1 MTKGKKKTKKNKIV
15 LIESTCPHC
24 EFKWQRKV
32 GLKRVQCPACKKV
45 IEKNNCKT
53 KEEAGF
59 IPERKYKIFR
69 DRLVELSGEKEKE
82 RNLMLFQ
89 LGIATGY
96 RLGDLVTLTIG
107 DILDALEEG
116 EFYIQESKQYKLWEY
131 REKQR
136 RKKLLEGEKIPS
148 EKLPKPRR
156 QGITDNL
163 RKLLIEYCK
172 GKRRS
177 EYAFISTTNP
187 PNHIQ
192 ASSFSKILKKVS
204 EDKQLQLKN
213 ISGHSLRKTYAM
225 RVYEDTGDIEY
236 TRKRLGHKN
245 VMTTQLYLGLDK
257 MKNERVDNNVQRNL

>member
-1 MTKGKKKTKKNKIV
+1 MDRRKRKSKKNKIV
-15 LIESTCPHC
+15 LIESNCPYC
-24 EFKWQRKV
+24 KFKWQRKV
-32 GLKRVQCPACKKV
+32 GLKRIQCPACKKV
-45 IEKNNCKT
+45 IEKIDCKI

-59 IPERKYKIFR
+59 IPEKKYKIFR

-136 RKKLLEGEKIPS
+136 RKKLLAGEKIPS

-156 QGITDNL
+156 QGITDYL
-163 RKLLIEYCK
+163 RKLLTEYCE

-177 EYAFISTTNP
+177 EYAFVSSTNP

-225 RVYEDTGDIEY
+225 NVYEDTGDIEF

-257 MKNERVDNNVQRNL
+257 RKEEIVDNNLQRKL